1 MIRFWMG
8 KKEVITSI
16 VPSIAG
22 PLKKSSPAGYVPVVS
37 LADSDDLAACHH
49 VIIFAIAFKITSLLA
64 PPQHSG
70 IGPFRKPPNA
80 ACSWHRP
87 RDHVLPTDP
96 RDNGWTKNLPLNIK
110 ASDLCHRN

>member
-1 MIRFWMG
+1 MG

-70 IGPFRKPPNA
+70 IGPFLKPLGGQIMCYP
-80 ACSWHRP
+80 HTRETM
-87 RDHVLPTDP
+87 VGLKT
-96 RDNGWTKNLPLNIK
+96 
-110 ASDLCHRN
+110 CH